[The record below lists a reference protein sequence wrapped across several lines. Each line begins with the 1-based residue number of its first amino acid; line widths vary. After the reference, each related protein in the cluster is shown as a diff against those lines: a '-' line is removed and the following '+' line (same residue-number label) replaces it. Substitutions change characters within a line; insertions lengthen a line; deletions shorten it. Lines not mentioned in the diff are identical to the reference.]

1 MTLNLYF
8 KEEVGVCEEAF
19 GGKDLTSR
27 RATCRET
34 QRQEAS
40 WCVPEP

>member
-8 KEEVGVCEEAF
+8 KEKVRVCEEAL

-27 RATCRET
+27 RATYRET
-34 QRQEAS
+34 RRQEAS
-40 WCVPEP
+40 CVPEP